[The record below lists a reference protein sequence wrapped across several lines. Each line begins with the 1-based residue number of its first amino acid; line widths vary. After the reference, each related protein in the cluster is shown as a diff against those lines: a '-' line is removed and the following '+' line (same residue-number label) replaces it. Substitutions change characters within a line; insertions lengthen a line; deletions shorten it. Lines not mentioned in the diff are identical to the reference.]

1 MTDKVEKEE
10 KIEEY
15 NQILELFG
23 EKVEEIDFEDVKSVY
38 IRNSVFTDNAKKVE
52 NMTSEEKAKP
62 LSRRKL
68 REEAFKII
76 FSMEFL
82 EVDDD
87 KVDIYCNINGIGNN
101 EDIIYLKNIVDIY
114 NNNNKYLENIIK
126 DNKKETW
133 EYGRIDKSSIA
144 LIKLA
149 IIEIEYLNMPYKI
162 VINECINICK
172 KYSEEKNTKFING
185 ILANYIKIKGIKQME
200 VKVFTVTEFSN
211 LVKVTIEERKELE
224 TICVKGE
231 VSNFKLNTSGHLYF
245 TLKDESAT
253 VKCIM
258 FKNYALKNNIDI
270 KDGDKIFVLRKNYS
284 IWWTAGYY
292 QIQAVAIK
300 KDGVRRA
307 T

>member
-52 NMTSEEKAKP
+52 NMTSEEKSKP

-82 EVDDD
+82 EVDDN

-101 EDIIYLKNIVDIY
+101 EDIDYLKNIVDIY
-114 NNNNKYLENIIK
+114 NNNNKYLEKIIK

-185 ILANYIKIKGIKQME
+185 ILANYIKIKGIK
-200 VKVFTVTEFSN
+200 
-211 LVKVTIEERKELE
+211 
-224 TICVKGE
+224 
-231 VSNFKLNTSGHLYF
+231 
-245 TLKDESAT
+245 
-253 VKCIM
+253 
-258 FKNYALKNNIDI
+258 
-270 KDGDKIFVLRKNYS
+270 
-284 IWWTAGYY
+284 
-292 QIQAVAIK
+292 
-300 KDGVRRA
+300 
-307 T
+307 

>member
-15 NQILELFG
+15 DQILELFG

-87 KVDIYCNINGIGNN
+87 KVDIYCNINGIGNH
-101 EDIIYLKNIVDIY
+101 EDISYLKNIVDIY

-149 IIEIEYLNMPYKI
+149 IIEIEYLNIPYKI

-185 ILANYIKIKGIKQME
+185 ILANYIKIKGIK
-200 VKVFTVTEFSN
+200 
-211 LVKVTIEERKELE
+211 
-224 TICVKGE
+224 
-231 VSNFKLNTSGHLYF
+231 
-245 TLKDESAT
+245 
-253 VKCIM
+253 
-258 FKNYALKNNIDI
+258 
-270 KDGDKIFVLRKNYS
+270 
-284 IWWTAGYY
+284 
-292 QIQAVAIK
+292 
-300 KDGVRRA
+300 
-307 T
+307 

>member
-15 NQILELFG
+15 DQILELFG

-87 KVDIYCNINGIGNN
+87 KVDIYCNINGIGND

-149 IIEIEYLNMPYKI
+149 IIEIEYLNIPYKI

-172 KYSEEKNTKFING
+172 KESEEKNTKFING
-185 ILANYIKIKGIKQME
+185 ILANYIKIKGIK
-200 VKVFTVTEFSN
+200 
-211 LVKVTIEERKELE
+211 
-224 TICVKGE
+224 
-231 VSNFKLNTSGHLYF
+231 
-245 TLKDESAT
+245 
-253 VKCIM
+253 
-258 FKNYALKNNIDI
+258 
-270 KDGDKIFVLRKNYS
+270 
-284 IWWTAGYY
+284 
-292 QIQAVAIK
+292 
-300 KDGVRRA
+300 
-307 T
+307 